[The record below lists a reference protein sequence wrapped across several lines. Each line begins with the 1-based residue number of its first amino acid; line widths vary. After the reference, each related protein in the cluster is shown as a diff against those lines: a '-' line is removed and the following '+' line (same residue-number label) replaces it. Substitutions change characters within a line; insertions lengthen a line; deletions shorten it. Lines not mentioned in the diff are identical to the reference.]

1 MDSEEVQSGRAID
14 LKAKRAGHLG
24 DLRKRL
30 KFVQRLISEHAREEV
45 IQGVDDYESALHRF
59 VDAHETYLKFEDN
72 EEMVNTANK
81 SYEKEKE
88 NTFLLDVELNM
99 WKLKMKHNTKGMLRS
114 VHKSRRSRKTGRS
127 SNSSRSSVR
136 DKRRILEEA
145 QLKVEVLE
153 RKQSLERRLEEEK
166 VDFKRRELEIAEDR
180 ERSKAELARKIER
193 MQAEMEFKK
202 ATVDLEIEQEE
213 LQNDHSDNETLAS
226 DIIPALPLE
235 LGSHASPTPVSL
247 PSNVFLPVDP
257 LFDAQNVMSEAL
269 KVDHGVSS
277 ASLIT
282 AVHATTHSC
291 FSVERDF
298 FKGRCK

>member
-1 MDSEEVQSGRAID
+1 MSDEARSTLPQQELLPSEDLCIETTSLHHVARSETAGALEFVRTTRQKVLSKFMDSEEVQSGRAID

-30 KFVQRLISEHAREEV
+30 KFVQRLISEHASEEV

-72 EEMVNTANK
+72 EEMVNTANE

-166 VDFKRRELEIAEDR
+166 VDFKRRELKIAEDR

-193 MQAEMEFKK
+193 M
-202 ATVDLEIEQEE
+202 
-213 LQNDHSDNETLAS
+213 
-226 DIIPALPLE
+226 
-235 LGSHASPTPVSL
+235 
-247 PSNVFLPVDP
+247 
-257 LFDAQNVMSEAL
+257 
-269 KVDHGVSS
+269 
-277 ASLIT
+277 
-282 AVHATTHSC
+282 
-291 FSVERDF
+291 
-298 FKGRCK
+298 